1 MATNDLAYHRKY
13 RPTTIKQYIGNEK
26 LKQTALA
33 ALKGDKRPQVILLS
47 GDSGCGKAQPLDSQV
62 LTTSGYK
69 RMGDIQ
75 IGDEVFTH
83 NGNQG
88 RVSGIYP
95 QGVRPVYRITLS
107 DRTYID
113 VSDEH
118 LNCVYLYNTRKKVR
132 EDYVLTTLDLIEK
145 FKTSEY
151 DLRVEIPSV
160 EFEHKDVPMSP
171 YKFGWQCDNVYE
183 YIPDEYL
190 YNSRD
195 VRLELLRGLLEEEDK
210 FVTCKDDGVELLI
223 TSDSLS
229 GDFEFLVRSLGIMDT
244 IVVKKSGYI
253 NVDGKRHSL
262 GNLYKHFLK
271 VPDNIDFQR
280 LEVHLGERII
290 SQRGFYRSIVS
301 IDRIEDKECQ
311 CIMVDNE
318 DHTYISDFFIPTH
331 NTTFARL
338 LAKEYLCEDRDEV
351 TGACDMCA
359 SCQELDDY
367 IQTGDT
373 SMLSSVREV
382 DIADQSGKRDIDVV
396 LEEMLIPTFGWKVY
410 IFDEVHMATNQA
422 QNRMLKIAEEP
433 PENVLMIFC
442 TTDPDKLLETLRNRC
457 QLTLRVKKPTV
468 AELGGLLKRVCSTEG
483 VDCDIK
489 GVNFIANRA
498 GLTIRK
504 ALTSLE
510 QVVTERGDA
519 TYDSAISVFEEIS
532 DTLIVNF
539 YKKLLGTPKYD
550 RNGNVIRDKL
560 GNPEVSRDV
569 LGYVTLLSQ
578 IKSKVDL
585 NTFVNNLIDFT
596 KKGIFVINQVQVDGV
611 SDGEL
616 SIYRS
621 LFGDFTVEQMANLI
635 NTLVELASGKGDV
648 EMNLLSLGYTGLV
661 CANNSNNQQAGGV
674 DSGLAAMFDEVEQ
687 EQKNGDF
694 ERAMRN
700 KEAESKGVSLADDLV
715 KPASLD
721 DIESLFGN
729 VEVSI

>member
-47 GDSGCGKAQPLDSQV
+47 GDSGCGKAQPIDSQV

-83 NGNQG
+83 NGNRG
-88 RVSGIYP
+88 HVSGIYP

-107 DRTYID
+107 DRTYIN

-118 LNCVYLYNTRKKVR
+118 LNCVYLYNTRKKMR

-145 FKTSEY
+145 FKTSKYE
-151 DLRVEIPSV
+151 LRVEIPNV
-160 EFEHKDVPMSP
+160 DFEHKDVPVNP
-171 YKFGWQCDNVYE
+171 YEFGRKGFKAYE
-183 YIPDEYL
+183 NIPTGYL
-190 YNSRD
+190 YNDRATRIG
-195 VRLELLRGLLEEEDK
+195 VLQGLLEGDK
-210 FVTCKDDGVELLI
+210 FVHYGDGGVSVSIFSE
-223 TSDSLS
+223 SFSK
-229 GDFEFLVRSLGIMDT
+229 DFEFLVRSLGIMD
-244 IVVKKSGYI
+244 IVIGRKTSYTAK
-253 NVDGKRHSL
+253 DGKRHPVFNWCS
-262 GNLYKHFLK
+262 HFLQM
-271 VPDNIDFQR
+271 PNDTDFQQ
-280 LEVHLGERII
+280 LEGYLGKKII
-290 SQRGFYRSIVS
+290 NQRGVYRTIVS

-311 CIMVDNE
+311 CIMVDHE

-569 LGYVTLLSQ
+569 LGYVTLLSK

-635 NTLVELASGKGDV
+635 NTLVELASGKGDI

-661 CANNSNNQQAGGV
+661 CANKSDNQQAGGV
-674 DSGLAAMFDEVEQ
+674 DSGLASIFDEVEQ

-729 VEVSI
+729 VEVSMP

>member
-75 IGDEVFTH
+75 IGDKVFTH

-160 EFEHKDVPMSP
+160 EFEHKDVSMSP

-195 VRLELLRGLLEEEDK
+195 VRLELLRGLLEEKDK
-210 FVTCKDDGVELLI
+210 FVTCKDDCVEISI

-229 GDFEFLVRSLGIMDT
+229 RDFELLVRSLGIMDT
-244 IVVKKSGYI
+244 VIVKKAGYI
-253 NVDGKRHSL
+253 SVDGKRHSL
-262 GNLYKHFLK
+262 GNWYKHFLK

-311 CIMVDNE
+311 CIMVDHE

-422 QNRMLKIAEEP
+422 QNRMLKIVEEP

-442 TTDPDKLLETLRNRC
+442 TTDPDKILETLRNRC

-661 CANNSNNQQAGGV
+661 CASNSSNQQAGGV
-674 DSGLAAMFDEVEQ
+674 DSCLAAMFDEVEQ

>member
-83 NGNQG
+83 NGNRGQ
-88 RVSGIYP
+88 VSGIYP

-229 GDFEFLVRSLGIMDT
+229 RDFEFLVRSLGIMDT

-311 CIMVDNE
+311 CIMVDHE

-635 NTLVELASGKGDV
+635 NTLVELTSGKGDV

-661 CANNSNNQQAGGV
+661 CASNSSNQQAGGV

-700 KEAESKGVSLADDLV
+700 KEAESNGVSLADDLV

>member
-83 NGNQG
+83 NGNRG
-88 RVSGIYP
+88 LVSGIYP

-195 VRLELLRGLLEEEDK
+195 IRLELLRGLLEEEDE

-229 GDFEFLVRSLGIMDT
+229 RDFEFLVRSLGIMDT
-244 IVVKKSGYI
+244 IIVKKSGYI

-311 CIMVDNE
+311 CIIVDHE

-635 NTLVELASGKGDV
+635 NTLVELASEKGDV

-661 CANNSNNQQAGGV
+661 RANNSDNQQAGGV
-674 DSGLAAMFDEVEQ
+674 DSGLAAIFDEVEQ

>member
-47 GDSGCGKAQPLDSQV
+47 GDSGCGKAQPLDSRV

-83 NGNQG
+83 NGNRG

-118 LNCVYLYNTRKKVR
+118 LNCVYLYNTKKKVR

-145 FKTSEY
+145 FKTSKY
-151 DLRVEIPSV
+151 NLRVEIPSV
-160 EFEHKDVPMSP
+160 DFEHKDVPVNP
-171 YKFGWQCDNVYE
+171 YEFGRKGFKAYE
-183 YIPDEYL
+183 NIPDVYL
-190 YNSRD
+190 YNDRATRI
-195 VRLELLRGLLEEEDK
+195 VVLQGLLEGDK
-210 FVTCKDDGVELLI
+210 FVHYGDGGVSVSIFSE
-223 TSDSLS
+223 SFSK
-229 GDFEFLVRSLGIMDT
+229 DFEFLVRSLGIMD
-244 IVVKKSGYI
+244 IVIGRKTSYTAK
-253 NVDGKRHSL
+253 DGKRHPVFNWCS
-262 GNLYKHFLK
+262 HFLQM
-271 VPDNIDFQR
+271 PDDTDFQQ
-280 LEVHLGERII
+280 LEGYLGKKII
-290 SQRGFYRSIVS
+290 NQRGVYRTIVS
-301 IDRIEDKECQ
+301 IKRIEDKECQ
-311 CIMVDNE
+311 CIMVDHE

-338 LAKEYLCEDRDEV
+338 LAKEYLCEDRDDV

-396 LEEMLIPTFGWKVY
+396 LEEMLIPAFGWKVY

-569 LGYVTLLSQ
+569 LGYVTLLSK

-635 NTLVELASGKGDV
+635 NTLVELASGKGDI

-661 CANNSNNQQAGGV
+661 YANNSGNQQSGGV
-674 DSGLAAMFDEVEQ
+674 DSGLAAIFDEVEQ

-694 ERAMRN
+694 ERAMRS
-700 KEAESKGVSLADDLV
+700 KEAKSKGVSLADDLV

-729 VEVSI
+729 VEVSMP

>member
-47 GDSGCGKAQPLDSQV
+47 GDSGCGKAQPLDSKV

-83 NGNQG
+83 NGNRG

-107 DRTYID
+107 DKTYID

-145 FKTSEY
+145 FKTSKY
-151 DLRVEIPSV
+151 DLRIEIPSV
-160 EFEHKDVPMSP
+160 DFEHKDVPVNP
-171 YKFGWQCDNVYE
+171 YEFGRKGFKAYE
-183 YIPDEYL
+183 NIPSGYL
-190 YNSRD
+190 YNDRATRIG
-195 VRLELLRGLLEEEDK
+195 VLQGLLEGDK
-210 FVTCKDDGVELLI
+210 FVHYEDDGIAVSIFSE
-223 TSDSLS
+223 SFSK
-229 GDFEFLVRSLGIMDT
+229 DFEFLVHSLGIMDT
-244 IVVKKSGYI
+244 IFGRKTSYTDK
-253 NVDGKRHSL
+253 DGKRHPTF
-262 GNLYKHFLK
+262 NWWTHFLQ
-271 VPDNIDFQR
+271 VPDDTDFQQ
-280 LEVHLGERII
+280 LEGYLGKKII
-290 SQRGFYRSIVS
+290 NQRGVYRTIVS

-311 CIMVDNE
+311 CIMVDHE

-338 LAKEYLCEDRDEV
+338 LAKEYLCEDRDDV

-396 LEEMLIPTFGWKVY
+396 LEEMLIPAFGWKVY

-550 RNGNVIRDKL
+550 RNGNVIRNKL

-569 LGYVTLLSQ
+569 LGYVTLLSK

-635 NTLVELASGKGDV
+635 NTLVELASGKGDI

-661 CANNSNNQQAGGV
+661 CANNSGNQQVGGV
-674 DSGLAAMFDEVEQ
+674 DSCLASIFDEVEQ

-694 ERAMRN
+694 ERAMRS

-729 VEVSI
+729 VEVSMP

>member
-83 NGNQG
+83 NGNRG
-88 RVSGIYP
+88 LVSGIYP

-160 EFEHKDVPMSP
+160 EFEHKDVSMSP

-195 VRLELLRGLLEEEDK
+195 IRLELLRGLLEEKDE
-210 FVTCKDDGVELLI
+210 FVKCKDDCVEILI

-229 GDFEFLVRSLGIMDT
+229 RDFEFLVRSLGIMDT
-244 IVVKKSGYI
+244 VIVKKAGYI
-253 NVDGKRHSL
+253 SVDGKRHSL
-262 GNLYKHFLK
+262 GNWYKHFLK

-311 CIMVDNE
+311 CIMVDHE

-661 CANNSNNQQAGGV
+661 CASNSNNQQAGGV

>member
-83 NGNQG
+83 NGNRG
-88 RVSGIYP
+88 LVSGIYP

-132 EDYVLTTLDLIEK
+132 EDYVLTTIDLIEK

-195 VRLELLRGLLEEEDK
+195 IRLELLRGLLEEKDK
-210 FVTCKDDGVELLI
+210 FVRCKDDGVEISI

-229 GDFEFLVRSLGIMDT
+229 RDFEFLVRSLGIMDT
-244 IVVKKSGYI
+244 VLVKKAGYI
-253 NVDGKRHSL
+253 SVDGKRHSL
-262 GNLYKHFLK
+262 GNWYKHLLK

-301 IDRIEDKECQ
+301 IDRIEDNECQ
-311 CIMVDNE
+311 CIMVDHE

-661 CANNSNNQQAGGV
+661 CANNSSNQQASGV

-700 KEAESKGVSLADDLV
+700 KEAESKGVSLVDDLV

>member
-83 NGNQG
+83 KGNRGQ
-88 RVSGIYP
+88 VSSIYP

-118 LNCVYLYNTRKKVR
+118 LNCVYLYNTRKKMR

-160 EFEHKDVPMSP
+160 DFEHKDVPVNP
-171 YKFGWQCDNVYE
+171 YEFGRKGFKAHDS
-183 YIPDEYL
+183 IPIEYL
-190 YNSRD
+190 HNDRATRIK
-195 VRLELLRGLLEEEDK
+195 VLRGLLEGDK
-210 FVTCKDDGVELLI
+210 FVHYGDGGVLVSIFSE
-223 TSDSLS
+223 SFSK
-229 GDFEFLVRSLGIMDT
+229 DFEFLVRSLGIMD
-244 IVVKKSGYI
+244 IVTGRKTSYTDK
-253 NVDGKRHSL
+253 DGKRHPVFNWHS
-262 GNLYKHFLK
+262 HFLQM
-271 VPDNIDFQR
+271 PNDTDFQQ
-280 LEVHLGERII
+280 LEGYLGKKII
-290 SQRGFYRSIVS
+290 NQRGVYRTIVS

-311 CIMVDNE
+311 CIMVDHE

-338 LAKEYLCEDRDEV
+338 LAKEYLCEDRDDV

-396 LEEMLIPTFGWKVY
+396 LEEMLIPAFGWKVY

-532 DTLIVNF
+532 DTLIVSF

-569 LGYVTLLSQ
+569 LGYVTLLSK

-635 NTLVELASGKGDV
+635 NTLVELASGKGDI

-661 CANNSNNQQAGGV
+661 CANKSDNQQAGGV
-674 DSGLAAMFDEVEQ
+674 DSGLASIFDEVEQ

-729 VEVSI
+729 VEVSMP

>member
-83 NGNQG
+83 NGNRGQ
-88 RVSGIYP
+88 VSGIYP

-195 VRLELLRGLLEEEDK
+195 VRLELLRGLLEEKDK
-210 FVTCKDDGVELLI
+210 FVTCKDDGVEISI
-223 TSDSLS
+223 TFDSLS
-229 GDFEFLVRSLGIMDT
+229 RDFELLVRSLGIMDT
-244 IVVKKSGYI
+244 VIVKKSGYI

-262 GNLYKHFLK
+262 GNWYKHLLK

-311 CIMVDNE
+311 CIMVDHE

-585 NTFVNNLIDFT
+585 TTFVNNLIDFT

-661 CANNSNNQQAGGV
+661 CANNSGNQQAGGV

>member
-47 GDSGCGKAQPLDSQV
+47 GDSGCGK
-62 LTTSGYK
+62 
-69 RMGDIQ
+69 
-75 IGDEVFTH
+75 
-83 NGNQG
+83 
-88 RVSGIYP
+88 
-95 QGVRPVYRITLS
+95 
-107 DRTYID
+107 
-113 VSDEH
+113 
-118 LNCVYLYNTRKKVR
+118 
-132 EDYVLTTLDLIEK
+132 
-145 FKTSEY
+145 
-151 DLRVEIPSV
+151 
-160 EFEHKDVPMSP
+160 
-171 YKFGWQCDNVYE
+171 
-183 YIPDEYL
+183 
-190 YNSRD
+190 
-195 VRLELLRGLLEEEDK
+195 
-210 FVTCKDDGVELLI
+210 
-223 TSDSLS
+223 
-229 GDFEFLVRSLGIMDT
+229 
-244 IVVKKSGYI
+244 
-253 NVDGKRHSL
+253 
-262 GNLYKHFLK
+262 
-271 VPDNIDFQR
+271 
-280 LEVHLGERII
+280 
-290 SQRGFYRSIVS
+290 
-301 IDRIEDKECQ
+301 
-311 CIMVDNE
+311 
-318 DHTYISDFFIPTH
+318 
-331 NTTFARL
+331 TTFARL

-539 YKKLLGTPKYD
+539 YKKLLGTQKYD

-585 NTFVNNLIDFT
+585 TTFVNNLIDFT

-661 CANNSNNQQAGGV
+661 CANNSSNQQASGV

>member
-83 NGNQG
+83 NGNRGQ
-88 RVSGIYP
+88 VSGIYP

-160 EFEHKDVPMSP
+160 EFEHKDVHMSP

-195 VRLELLRGLLEEEDK
+195 VRLELLRGLLEEKDK
-210 FVTCKDDGVELLI
+210 FVICKDDCVEIAI

-229 GDFEFLVRSLGIMDT
+229 RDFEFLVRSLGIMDT
-244 IVVKKSGYI
+244 IIVKKAGYI
-253 NVDGKRHSL
+253 SVDGKRHSL
-262 GNLYKHFLK
+262 GNLYKHYFK

-661 CANNSNNQQAGGV
+661 CANNSGNQQAGGV

>member
-47 GDSGCGKAQPLDSQV
+47 GDSGCGKAQPLDSKV

-83 NGNQG
+83 NGNRGQ
-88 RVSGIYP
+88 VSGIYP

-118 LNCVYLYNTRKKVR
+118 LNCVYLYNTKKKVR

-145 FKTSEY
+145 FRTSKY

-160 EFEHKDVPMSP
+160 DFEHKDVPVNP
-171 YKFGWQCDNVYE
+171 YEFGRKGFKAYE
-183 YIPDEYL
+183 NISDVYL
-190 YNSRD
+190 YNDRATRIR
-195 VRLELLRGLLEEEDK
+195 VLQGLLEGDK
-210 FVTCKDDGVELLI
+210 FVHYGDGGVSVSIFSE
-223 TSDSLS
+223 SFSK
-229 GDFEFLVRSLGIMDT
+229 DFEFLVRSLGIMD
-244 IVVKKSGYI
+244 IVIGRKTSYTAK
-253 NVDGKRHSL
+253 DGKRHPVFNWCS
-262 GNLYKHFLK
+262 HFLQM
-271 VPDNIDFQR
+271 PDNTDFQQ
-280 LEVHLGERII
+280 LEGYLGKKII
-290 SQRGFYRSIVS
+290 NQRGVYRTIVS
-301 IDRIEDKECQ
+301 IERIEDKECQ
-311 CIMVDNE
+311 CIMVDHE

-338 LAKEYLCEDRDEV
+338 LAKEYLCEDRDDV

-396 LEEMLIPTFGWKVY
+396 LEEMLIPAFGWKVY

-442 TTDPDKLLETLRNRC
+442 TTDPDKLLDTLRNRC

-569 LGYVTLLSQ
+569 LGYVTLLSK

-635 NTLVELASGKGDV
+635 NTLVELASGKGDI

-661 CANNSNNQQAGGV
+661 YANNSGNQQSGGV
-674 DSGLAAMFDEVEQ
+674 DSGLAAIFDEVEQ

-694 ERAMRN
+694 ERAMRS

-729 VEVSI
+729 VEVSMP

>member
-47 GDSGCGKAQPLDSQV
+47 GDSGCGKAQPLDSRV

-83 NGNQG
+83 NGNRG

-118 LNCVYLYNTRKKVR
+118 LNCVYLYNTKKKVR

-145 FKTSEY
+145 FRTSKY

-160 EFEHKDVPMSP
+160 DFEHKDVPVNP
-171 YKFGWQCDNVYE
+171 YEFGRKGFKAYE
-183 YIPDEYL
+183 NIPDGYL
-190 YNSRD
+190 YNDRD
-195 VRLELLRGLLEEEDK
+195 TRIGVLQGLLEGDK
-210 FVTCKDDGVELLI
+210 FVHYGDGGVSVSIFSE
-223 TSDSLS
+223 SFSK
-229 GDFEFLVRSLGIMDT
+229 DFEFLVRSLGIMD
-244 IVVKKSGYI
+244 IVIGRKTSYTAK
-253 NVDGKRHSL
+253 DGKRHPVFNWCS
-262 GNLYKHFLK
+262 HFLQM
-271 VPDNIDFQR
+271 PDDTDFKQ
-280 LEVHLGERII
+280 LEGYLGKKII
-290 SQRGFYRSIVS
+290 NQRGVYRTIVS

-311 CIMVDNE
+311 CIMVDHE

-338 LAKEYLCEDRDEV
+338 LAKEYLCEDRDDV

-396 LEEMLIPTFGWKVY
+396 LEEMLIPAFGWKVY

-422 QNRMLKIAEEP
+422 QNRMLKIVEEP

-569 LGYVTLLSQ
+569 LGYVTLLSK

-635 NTLVELASGKGDV
+635 NTLVELASGKGDI

-661 CANNSNNQQAGGV
+661 CANNSGNQQSGGV
-674 DSGLAAMFDEVEQ
+674 DSGLAAIFDEVEQ

-694 ERAMRN
+694 ERAMRS

-729 VEVSI
+729 VEVSMP

>member
-83 NGNQG
+83 NGNRG
-88 RVSGIYP
+88 LVSGIYP

-132 EDYVLTTLDLIEK
+132 EDYVLTTIDLIEK

-160 EFEHKDVPMSP
+160 EFEHKDVSMSP

-195 VRLELLRGLLEEEDK
+195 IRLELLRGLLEEKDE
-210 FVTCKDDGVELLI
+210 FVTCKDDGVEISI

-229 GDFEFLVRSLGIMDT
+229 RDFEFLVRSLGIMDT
-244 IVVKKSGYI
+244 VIVKKAGYI
-253 NVDGKRHSL
+253 SVDGKRHSL
-262 GNLYKHFLK
+262 GNWYKHFLK

-311 CIMVDNE
+311 CIMVDHE

-661 CANNSNNQQAGGV
+661 CANNSGNQQAGGV

>member
-47 GDSGCGKAQPLDSQV
+47 GDSGCGKAQPIDSQV

-83 NGNQG
+83 NGNRG
-88 RVSGIYP
+88 HVSGIYP

-118 LNCVYLYNTRKKVR
+118 LNCVYLYNTRKKMR

-145 FKTSEY
+145 FKTSKYE
-151 DLRVEIPSV
+151 LRVEIPNV
-160 EFEHKDVPMSP
+160 DFKHKDVPVNP
-171 YKFGWQCDNVYE
+171 YEFGRKGFKAYE
-183 YIPDEYL
+183 SIPTGYL
-190 YNSRD
+190 YNDRATRIG
-195 VRLELLRGLLEEEDK
+195 VLQGLLEGDK
-210 FVTCKDDGVELLI
+210 FVHYGDGGVSVSIFSE
-223 TSDSLS
+223 SFSK
-229 GDFEFLVRSLGIMDT
+229 DFEFLVRSLGIMD
-244 IVVKKSGYI
+244 IVIGRKTSYTAK
-253 NVDGKRHSL
+253 DGKCHPVFNWCS
-262 GNLYKHFLK
+262 HFLQM
-271 VPDNIDFQR
+271 PNDTDFQQ
-280 LEVHLGERII
+280 LEGYLGKKII
-290 SQRGFYRSIVS
+290 NQRGVYRTIVS

-311 CIMVDNE
+311 CIMVDHE

-396 LEEMLIPTFGWKVY
+396 LEEMLIPAFGWKVY

-569 LGYVTLLSQ
+569 LGYVTLLSK

-635 NTLVELASGKGDV
+635 NTLVELASGKGDI

-661 CANNSNNQQAGGV
+661 CANKSDNQQAGGV
-674 DSGLAAMFDEVEQ
+674 DSGLASIFDEVEQ

-729 VEVSI
+729 VEVSMP

>member
-83 NGNQG
+83 NGNRG
-88 RVSGIYP
+88 LVSGIYP

-195 VRLELLRGLLEEEDK
+195 VRLELLRGLLEEKDK

-229 GDFEFLVRSLGIMDT
+229 RDFELLVRSLGIMDT

-311 CIMVDNE
+311 CIMVDHE

-661 CANNSNNQQAGGV
+661 CVNNSDNQQAGGV
-674 DSGLAAMFDEVEQ
+674 DSSLAAIFDEVEQ

-694 ERAMRN
+694 ERAMRS

>member
-83 NGNQG
+83 NGNRG
-88 RVSGIYP
+88 LVSGIYP

-195 VRLELLRGLLEEEDK
+195 IRLELLRGLLEEKDE
-210 FVTCKDDGVELLI
+210 FVTCKDDGVEISI

-229 GDFEFLVRSLGIMDT
+229 RDFELLVRSLGIMDT
-244 IVVKKSGYI
+244 IIVKKSGYI

-262 GNLYKHFLK
+262 GNWYKHFLK

-301 IDRIEDKECQ
+301 IDRIEDNECQ
-311 CIMVDNE
+311 CIMVDHE

-468 AELGGLLKRVCSTEG
+468 AELGGLLKRVCSAEG

-661 CANNSNNQQAGGV
+661 CANNSGNQQAGGV
-674 DSGLAAMFDEVEQ
+674 DSGLAAIFDEVEQ

>member
-75 IGDEVFTH
+75 IGDKVFTH
-83 NGNQG
+83 NGNRGQ
-88 RVSGIYP
+88 VSGIYP

-229 GDFEFLVRSLGIMDT
+229 RDFEFLVRSLGIMDT

-311 CIMVDNE
+311 CIMVDHE

-539 YKKLLGTPKYD
+539 YKKLLGTSKYD

-661 CANNSNNQQAGGV
+661 CASNSSNQQAGGV

>member
-83 NGNQG
+83 NGNRG
-88 RVSGIYP
+88 LVSGIYP

-160 EFEHKDVPMSP
+160 EFEHKDVSMSP

-229 GDFEFLVRSLGIMDT
+229 RDFEFLVRSLGIMDT
-244 IVVKKSGYI
+244 VIVKKSGYI

-311 CIMVDNE
+311 CIMVDHE

-468 AELGGLLKRVCSTEG
+468 AELGGLLKKVCSTEG

-611 SDGEL
+611 SDDEL

-661 CANNSNNQQAGGV
+661 CASNSSNQQAGGV

-700 KEAESKGVSLADDLV
+700 KEAESNGVSLADDLV

>member
-47 GDSGCGKAQPLDSQV
+47 GDSGCGK
-62 LTTSGYK
+62 
-69 RMGDIQ
+69 
-75 IGDEVFTH
+75 
-83 NGNQG
+83 
-88 RVSGIYP
+88 
-95 QGVRPVYRITLS
+95 
-107 DRTYID
+107 
-113 VSDEH
+113 
-118 LNCVYLYNTRKKVR
+118 
-132 EDYVLTTLDLIEK
+132 
-145 FKTSEY
+145 
-151 DLRVEIPSV
+151 
-160 EFEHKDVPMSP
+160 
-171 YKFGWQCDNVYE
+171 
-183 YIPDEYL
+183 
-190 YNSRD
+190 
-195 VRLELLRGLLEEEDK
+195 
-210 FVTCKDDGVELLI
+210 
-223 TSDSLS
+223 
-229 GDFEFLVRSLGIMDT
+229 
-244 IVVKKSGYI
+244 
-253 NVDGKRHSL
+253 
-262 GNLYKHFLK
+262 
-271 VPDNIDFQR
+271 
-280 LEVHLGERII
+280 
-290 SQRGFYRSIVS
+290 
-301 IDRIEDKECQ
+301 
-311 CIMVDNE
+311 
-318 DHTYISDFFIPTH
+318 
-331 NTTFARL
+331 TTFARL

-396 LEEMLIPTFGWKVY
+396 LEEMLIPAFGWKVY

-569 LGYVTLLSQ
+569 LGYVTLLSK

-635 NTLVELASGKGDV
+635 NTLVELASGKGDI

-661 CANNSNNQQAGGV
+661 CANKSDNQQAGGV
-674 DSGLAAMFDEVEQ
+674 DSGLASIFDEVEQ

-729 VEVSI
+729 VEVSMP